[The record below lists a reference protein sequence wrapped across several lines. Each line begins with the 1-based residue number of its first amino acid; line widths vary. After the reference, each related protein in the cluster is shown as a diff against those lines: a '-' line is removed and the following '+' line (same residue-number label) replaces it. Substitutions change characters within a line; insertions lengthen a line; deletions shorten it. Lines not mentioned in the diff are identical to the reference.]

1 MIVWETML
9 RTLIG
14 FSLLLFLV
22 RLIGKKL
29 LGEMTFFTYI
39 TGIAMGEIA
48 GEAIINREITMLQLF
63 AALSA
68 WTALTIL
75 VEYISLKSGKARI
88 LLDGEPSILIKN
100 GVIQTKELSKL
111 RLNMDDLS
119 MLLRNRDVFSI
130 QDVDY
135 AILEANGKLSIIVKP
150 GLQSVARQDLQLQ
163 EQGTKRIPTGL
174 IVDGR
179 IMKENLREH
188 SLSVEWLQA
197 QLTIQG
203 IASAKQVLFAE
214 LQSDGSLYIAKTS
227 RH

>member
-150 GLQSVARQDLQLQ
+150 GLQTVSKQDLQLQ
-163 EQGTKRIPTGL
+163 VQGTKRIPTGL